1 MSITRQHGVQ
11 YQTFITWIRK
21 RRQNSGPTEIAG
33 PALAGVML
41 NSQEATPAGGWL
53 HVFLPCGAMLEIDSH
68 ATPLLAVELPE
79 LFFPACHVGHHSTT
93 AYPADYRV
101 SRTTASIR
109 NCPSCAASTTRK
121 AHAADPEAPGPAAE
135 ASAAK
140 KLAPRKPKDIS
151 HLPVHETHLIPDE
164 VQANPHTYR
173 EIDRATT
180 NRFAYQR
187 ALIFIERTIRP
198 VFMAREIPMGLHS
211 KLPRSHRSV
220 PCHTPPRRLSAGRK
234 IQPPLAWRVRPVWS
248 DLTMTPAGGDFGF
261 PRANNLRLNC
271 RRRAAGSLP
280 LTIELSPSS
289 SDEKRERLKPLPG

>member
-109 NCPSCAASTTRK
+109 NCPPAPPLRQEKRDAQCRPTRTPARSRIRKK

-220 PCHTPPRRLSAGRK
+220 PCHTQPRRLSAGRK

-248 DLTMTPAGGDFGF
+248 DLTMTPAGGRFW
-261 PRANNLRLNC
+261 
-271 RRRAAGSLP
+271 LP
-280 LTIELSPSS
+280 KGEQPTPKLSPQGS
-289 SDEKRERLKPLPG
+289 GVFTAYH